1 MRTLDE
7 LAQYESKC
15 FDRRDVRR
23 LAVFLPADK
32 LPELGLKPVDDGSM
46 WEQVPLTREDVLERF
61 HEDFDFGVE
70 KAAGERGI
78 SASLMAIVME
88 MWVWVLGDSLD
99 SEADDSPY
107 GIDTYEEVAAKYGFQ
122 MKYDLENL
130 EY

>member
-15 FDRRDVRR
+15 FDGRDVRR

-32 LPELGLKPVDDGSM
+32 LSELGLKPVDDGST
-46 WEQVPLTREDVLERF
+46 WEQVPLTRENVIERF
-61 HEDFDFGVE
+61 HEDFDFGVG
-70 KAAGERGI
+70 KAADERGT

-99 SEADDSPY
+99 SEVDDSPY
-107 GIDTYEEVAAKYGFQ
+107 GIDTYEEVAATYGFH
-122 MKYDLENL
+122 MKYDLENI

>member
-7 LAQYESKC
+7 LAQYESKGLAG
-15 FDRRDVRR
+15 RDVRR

-32 LPELGLKPVDDGSM
+32 LPELGLKLVGDGSDRV
-46 WEQVPLTREDVLERF
+46 QVPLTRENVLERF

-70 KAAGERGI
+70 KAADERGI
-78 SASLMAIVME
+78 SASLMAVVME

-99 SEADDSPY
+99 SEVDDSPY
-107 GIDTYEEVAAKYGFQ
+107 GIDTYEEVASKYGFH